1 MSIGLAAL
9 LAFLPILLA
18 LILMAGFRWP
28 STKAMPLSFL
38 LAAAEA
44 LIFWKLSAVRVAALT
59 LAGFWNAFG
68 ILIIVFGALLIYYT
82 LQTSGAMET
91 IQAGMQEITPDRR
104 LQAIIIGFMFSA
116 FIEGA
121 AGFGTPAALAAPLL
135 LGLGFP
141 PLCAAIVCLC
151 FNSIPVTFGAVGTPT
166 IKGFGS
172 IETDALQALSDM
184 GIANADSAMVYKHI
198 GEYVTLGHL
207 PMLILLPIFML
218 GFMTRFFGKN
228 KKWSEGFAVWK
239 YCLMAS
245 VCFGVPYYILAWWS
259 GPEIPS
265 MMGGIIGLGV
275 LVWLT
280 KKGVCVPKEVW
291 SFADQKEWDADWSG
305 NIKATDV
312 KEFKKHMS
320 QVKAWM
326 PYVLCGIILVITRVP
341 AFGLKPLVNDPMFSL
356 GFKNI
361 LGEEGVNES
370 IALLNLPGIIPFIL
384 VAILTIFMHGMTKD
398 DEVGKDKV
406 KRAWSTAL
414 GKMKAPTIAMLAS
427 VALVSI
433 FKGSSATE
441 VLIGGNAGISMPMAM
456 ATLLSTTFA
465 PVWPLLISYIGGLG
479 AFITGSN
486 TVADMLFANFQWDAA
501 TALGYTPNQ
510 HFVAVAMQGVGGA
523 MGNMICIHNI
533 VSACAVLGLIG
544 HEGQI
549 LRKTWIPFA
558 IYGLAVGAVAFVLM
572 SVVG

>member
-245 VCFGVPYYILAWWS
+245 VCFGIPYYILAWWS

-280 KKGVCVPKEVW
+280 KKGVCVPKTVW
-291 SFADQKEWDADWSG
+291 NFADQKEWDADWSG

-326 PYVLCGIILVITRVP
+326 PYVLCGLILVITRVP

-361 LGEEGVNES
+361 LGVEGVNES

-384 VAILTIFMHGMTKD
+384 VAVLTIFMHGMTKD

-558 IYGLAVGAVAFVLM
+558 IYGVCVGIVAFILM
-572 SVVG
+572 SIVG

>member
-1 MSIGLAAL
+1 MSIALAAL

-44 LIFWKLSAVRVAALT
+44 IIFWKLSALRVAALT

-82 LQTSGAMET
+82 LQSSGAMET

-151 FNSIPVTFGAVGTPT
+151 FNSVPVTFGAVGTPT

-172 IETDALQALSDM
+172 IETDALQALNDM
-184 GIANADSAMVYKHI
+184 GIVNADSAMVYKHI

-207 PMLILLPIFML
+207 PMLIILPIFML

-280 KKGVCVPKEVW
+280 KKGICVPKDVW

-341 AFGLKPLVNDPMFSL
+341 AFGLKALVNDPMFSL
-356 GFKNI
+356 GFKDI
-361 LGEEGVNES
+361 LGVEGVNES

-465 PVWPLLISYIGGLG
+465 PVWPMLVSYIGGLG

-486 TVADMLFANFQWDAA
+486 TVSDMLFANFQWDAA
-501 TALGYTPNQ
+501 TALNYSPDQ
-510 HFVAVAMQGVGGA
+510 HFVCVAMQGVGGA

-549 LRKTWIPFA
+549 LRKTWIPFV
-558 IYGLAVGAVAFVLM
+558 IYGLCAGVMAFILM
-572 SVVG
+572 AIV